1 VGAGMSPSRWQWG
14 TTAWAV
20 RRQPC
25 PAMGTEL
32 PVRFEFAAAFETFF
46 EELVPFRMQLQ
57 QCGLFLVLP
66 GLLRLFLVVHYV
78 PFLVRISTGNCPSVL
93 VELTGRPVPRV
104 RSGTRWPPCAA
115 PCLFLTN
122 GQAKRIPKRRNL
134 QTPPACSPKPA
145 PLPYSPGANYRV
157 TAPILRRQI
166 VTSAETVLHNLSS
179 TADLARV

>member
-1 VGAGMSPSRWQWG
+1 MGTGMSPSRWQWG

-32 PVRFEFAAAFETFF
+32 PVRFKLAAAFETFF

-57 QCGLFLVLP
+57 QYGLFLVLL

-78 PFLVRISTGNCPSVL
+78 PFLVRISTANRPSVL
-93 VELTGRPVPRV
+93 VELTGGPVPRP
-104 RSGTRWPPCAA
+104 RSGTRCPPGAA

-122 GQAKRIPKRRNL
+122 GQAKRVPKRRSL
-134 QTPPACSPKPA
+134 QALPACSHKPA
-145 PLPYSPGANYRV
+145 PLPYPPGANHSV
-157 TAPILRRQI
+157 TAPILRRQV
-166 VTSAETVLHNLSS
+166 VTSAEIVLHNLSS

>member
-1 VGAGMSPSRWQWG
+1 VACPQGA
-14 TTAWAV
+14 
-20 RRQPC
+20 
-25 PAMGTEL
+25 
-32 PVRFEFAAAFETFF
+32 
-46 EELVPFRMQLQ
+46 
-57 QCGLFLVLP
+57 
-66 GLLRLFLVVHYV
+66 
-78 PFLVRISTGNCPSVL
+78 I
-93 VELTGRPVPRV
+93 
-104 RSGTRWPPCAA
+104 GTRCPPGAA

-134 QTPPACSPKPA
+134 QASPACSHKPA

>member
-1 VGAGMSPSRWQWG
+1 MGAGMSPGRWQWG

-57 QCGLFLVLP
+57 QCGLFLVLL

-93 VELTGRPVPRV
+93 VELTGRRVPRT
-104 RSGTRWPPCAA
+104 RPGTRHPTSAA

-122 GQAKRIPKRRNL
+122 GQAKRVPKMSR
-134 QTPPACSPKPA
+134 
-145 PLPYSPGANYRV
+145 LPGP
-157 TAPILRRQI
+157 
-166 VTSAETVLHNLSS
+166 TSMLAQVRASALLS
-179 TADLARV
+179 